1 MEDYLGC
8 HILAYEGHCVCV
20 SKGWSCVHCW
30 SLLSGY
36 MQLRHMAGG
45 LGVKIGHVVWGQ
57 LVKQVHTVIVHGK
70 ALQVLHLT
78 LEEALL
84 TPKKTY
90 T

>member
-1 MEDYLGC
+1 
-8 HILAYEGHCVCV
+8 
-20 SKGWSCVHCW
+20 
-30 SLLSGY
+30 
-36 MQLRHMAGG
+36 MAGG